1 MEETRY
7 VFHLSPYD
15 VSALLPQVSRALEAQ
30 TEHTSRAQYPGM
42 WRQTDRLRE
51 RARARAA
58 QGTKK
63 VSKAHRLLRTLLDIV
78 CLACGLFLLIPGLT
92 APKELLVPLLTGA
105 LAVLVG
111 AFDLHLR
118 YGKRKNPFDKSAE
131 RLLRGKDALPEGL
144 TVSFAS
150 DGMTLADAA
159 ETIPYGDFTCAVETQ
174 DLFLLIYRGCATLL
188 QKRDLDGSD
197 AGGFRTFLSGKV
209 PACLD
214 LREN

>member
-1 MEETRY
+1 MEEPRY

-15 VSALLPQVSRALEAQ
+15 ASALLSQVSRALEAQ

-42 WRQTDRLRE
+42 WKQTDRLRE
-51 RARARAA
+51 RARSRAA

-63 VSKAHRLLRTLLDIV
+63 ASKAHRLVRTLLDLI

-92 APKELLVPLLTGA
+92 APQELLVPLLTGT

-111 AFDLHLR
+111 ALDLWLR
-118 YGKRKNPFDKSAE
+118 YGKRKNPFDKPAE
-131 RLLRGKDALPEGL
+131 RLLAGKDTLPEGL
-144 TVSFAS
+144 TVFFTS
-150 DGMTLADAA
+150 DGMTLADGA
-159 ETIPYGDFTCAVETQ
+159 ETVPYGDFTCAVETR

-188 QKRDLDGSD
+188 QKRDLDGGD
-197 AGGFRTFLSGKV
+197 FGGFRAFLAGKV

-214 LREN
+214 LRES